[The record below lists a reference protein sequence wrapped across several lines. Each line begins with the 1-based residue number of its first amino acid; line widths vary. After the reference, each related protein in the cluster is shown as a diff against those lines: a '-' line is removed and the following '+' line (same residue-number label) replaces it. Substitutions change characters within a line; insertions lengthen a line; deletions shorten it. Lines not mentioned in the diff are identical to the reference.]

1 MVWHY
6 LGGGI
11 RGAAHIGVIKALE
24 ENGIKIDAISG
35 TSAGSIIA
43 ALYGMKYST
52 DEIIKLFRY
61 FAKSVMSISPKYLFT
76 EMREIR
82 GIKLGGLT
90 SSYNL
95 ESAIE
100 EAGRLKGIKN
110 IQDIS
115 MPISM
120 PTTDLITDK
129 EIVIT
134 NYNKLEGEKY
144 IKDMEIGKAVRA
156 SSSFPGVYAPFNY
169 GKYQFVDG
177 GIFDNLPV
185 EEVKKLDVDKVIAIR
200 FNCKSLRK
208 QNTAYNIAM
217 HSLDLMT
224 DNITKEKVKL
234 SDYVVDIDLKEVKP
248 FSINKIDF
256 CYREGYM
263 QTIDNISKIKNCL
276 K

>member
-1 MVWHY
+1 
-6 LGGGI
+6 
-11 RGAAHIGVIKALE
+11 
-24 ENGIKIDAISG
+24 
-35 TSAGSIIA
+35 
-43 ALYGMKYST
+43 MKYTT
-52 DEIIKLFRY
+52 DDIIKLFRY

-76 EMREIR
+76 EMREVR
-82 GIKLGGLT
+82 GIKLGGLA
-90 SSYNL
+90 SSYNI

-100 EAGRLKGIKN
+100 EAGKLKGIVN
-110 IQDIS
+110 IQDID
-115 MPISM
+115 MPISI
-120 PTTDLITDK
+120 PTTDLILDK
-129 EIVIT
+129 EMVFT

-144 IKDMEIGKAVRA
+144 IKNMEIGKAVRA
-156 SSSFPGVYAPFNY
+156 SSSFPGVYSPFNY

-200 FNCKSLRK
+200 FKCKSLRK

-224 DNITKEKVKL
+224 ENITKDKVKL
-234 SDYVVDIDLKEVKP
+234 SDCIIDINLRDVKP
-248 FSINKIDF
+248 FSLNKLDF

-263 QTIDNISKIKNCL
+263 QTIDNIDKIKNCL